1 MVGTKKPAL
10 DQCGNAVNARQRF
23 MCRDF
28 GSKDDM
34 GIVLKP
40 IVLQGCINC
49 RSVSADR
56 AAWRD
61 VFLYKR
67 NDCFDGGC
75 SNALK
80 ANTPKALG
88 LMHLNGNGDRYQ
100 MAAVMGFGAWGA
112 WGFSCP
118 FGSVP
123 RRLHQLR
130 QCHLANRDQD
140 GPSHGENGAT
150 WSMRSGSYSS
160 RARVAVQGH

>member
-1 MVGTKKPAL
+1 MSGVYGALVGTKKPAL

-100 MAAVMGFGAWGA
+100 MAAVMGFGAWGP
-112 WGFSCP
+112 GVFR
-118 FGSVP
+118 VP
-123 RRLHQLR
+123 SA
-130 QCHLANRDQD
+130 QCQEDFINFD
-140 GPSHGENGAT
+140 SAT
-150 WSMRSGSYSS
+150 
-160 RARVAVQGH
+160 

>member
-1 MVGTKKPAL
+1 MR
-10 DQCGNAVNARQRF
+10 QCGERQATVHVQGL
-23 MCRDF
+23 

-100 MAAVMGFGAWGA
+100 MAAVMGFGAWGP
-112 WGFSCP
+112 GVFR
-118 FGSVP
+118 VP
-123 RRLHQLR
+123 SA
-130 QCHLANRDQD
+130 QCQEDFINFD
-140 GPSHGENGAT
+140 SAT
-150 WSMRSGSYSS
+150 
-160 RARVAVQGH
+160 